1 MSMGWPLG
9 FDAGSTCPLDNHYPT
24 GKAVIRR
31 LYGLILEG
39 GSCEGS
45 YRPPNIRSTQ

>member
-9 FDAGSTCPLDNHYPT
+9 FDTGSTCPLGNHYPT

-45 YRPPNIRSTQ
+45 YRPP